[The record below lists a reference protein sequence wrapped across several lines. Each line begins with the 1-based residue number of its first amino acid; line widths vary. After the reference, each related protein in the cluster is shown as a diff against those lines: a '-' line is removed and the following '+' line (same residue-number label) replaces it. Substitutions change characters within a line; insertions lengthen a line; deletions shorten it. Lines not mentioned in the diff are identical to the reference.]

1 VAEWRAGGR
10 MTAATEA
17 AREQARALYDA
28 ADFEQSLAV
37 ARQALNDA
45 PDDAELLVLA
55 GRAGIEVD
63 DEAAVGR
70 LRRATELAPDNAG
83 AWHHLGEA
91 LAADGEMPEAE
102 SAFQR
107 AVELDPDD
115 QVALTHLGHAA
126 LASGRKEEGVGYLAR
141 AADIAHTAHTAS
153 TASIS
158 LVDMY
163 RSFGQY
169 EDALAQAR
177 VVAEAAPDDVLS
189 WLDVAELS
197 LELGQLD
204 DARSAFE
211 RLREL
216 DDVPGH
222 EVYPLHGMIQ
232 VEIRRQQWES
242 ARELAAQAAAI
253 DPRELTADLA
263 AFLSEQTVGPTDELA
278 PPRDAIEAAL
288 AASLS
293 DYRRIHGDDRR
304 LSAGDLY
311 G

>member
-1 VAEWRAGGR
+1 
-10 MTAATEA
+10 MTAETDS

-28 ADFEQSLAV
+28 ADFERSLAV
-37 ARQALNDA
+37 ATQALNDA

-63 DEAAVGR
+63 DDAAVGH
-70 LRRATELAPDNAG
+70 LRRATELAPDNAS

-91 LAADGEMPEAE
+91 LAAEGDMPEAE
-102 SAFQR
+102 NAFQR

-115 QVALTHLGHAA
+115 QLALTHLGHAA
-126 LASGRKEEGVGYLAR
+126 LASGRKEDGVAYLAR

-153 TASIS
+153 SASIS

-169 EDALAQAR
+169 EDALRQAQ
-177 VVAEAAPDDVLS
+177 VVTEAAPDDVLS

-197 LELGQLD
+197 LELGRLD
-204 DARSAFE
+204 DARSGFE

-216 DDVPGH
+216 DEVPGH
-222 EVYPLHGMIQ
+222 EAYPLHGTILA
-232 VEIRRQQWES
+232 EIRRERWPAAS
-242 ARELAAQAAAI
+242 ELAAQAAAI
-253 DPRELTADLA
+253 DQRGLSADVA
-263 AFLSEQTVGPTDELA
+263 GFLNEQISGPGEEPA
-278 PPRDAIEAAL
+278 PSRDDVEAAL
-288 AASLS
+288 TSSLA
-293 DYRRIHGDDRR
+293 DYRRMLADDRP
-304 LSAGDLY
+304 LSTGVVL